1 MKKKLSLPLENIIA
15 LIAII
20 GSILLV
26 YFVYNSLF
34 SGTGDDNAEIRRHRS
49 TNLAEFEARGKNLEQ
64 IETFNVK
71 INKKWFLKGKQ
82 FSDEEKTIHIKATKT
97 SDINNKDIVGIR
109 FDENELKFELNK
121 NDDGSYSIDLNTD
134 DLTPSAYTLQVV
146 SADKTNRNK
155 EYVSAKTQFF
165 VSYPLYVSWTMD
177 WEGLPVARKYLN
189 EIDHISAEHSIPI
202 VHFYNPR
209 NFVGLSKSEA
219 NYQTN
224 YVLNRMKNNGDE
236 IGLHLHMWYDMVR
249 SAGLTPITQPQWNNY
264 GNGRDVPFSEYN
276 KEQSIQLL
284 NWAKQQFLQHGLPEP
299 KSFRAGG
306 WFTDDENLAALV
318 ETGFIIESSGRDAD
332 ARGRGSIRGNWNLG
346 PKTRPYHPSKNGIN
360 LNTKPYYESIW
371 EYPNN
376 CGDSWKYTD
385 TEMIQCFYDNLE
397 SGILDWPQIVTYL
410 SHPHWF
416 YRDGPKM
423 RKLFAETSK
432 HLYKNDSGPVIYS
445 TQESTLGFWDEFG
458 NRQ

>member
-1 MKKKLSLPLENIIA
+1 MKKKRFPIENIIA
-15 LIAII
+15 LIVI
-20 GSILLV
+20 GATFTLL
-26 YFVYNSLF
+26 YFAYQSLF
-34 SGTGDDNAEIRRHRS
+34 AGTGDDNAKLRRSSHS
-49 TNLAEFEARGKNLEQ
+49 NLAEFEAKGRNPEL
-64 IETFNVK
+64 IEKFSVTT
-71 INKKWFLKGKQ
+71 NKKWFLKGKQ
-82 FSDEEKTIHIKATKT
+82 FSEDEKNIHIVATPTEDNLNIDK
-97 SDINNKDIVGIR
+97 VGIR
-109 FDENELKFELNK
+109 FKEVDKKFTLNK
-121 NDDGSYSIDLNTD
+121 NDDGTYSIDINAD
-134 DLTPSAYTLQVV
+134 DLDPSAYTMQVA

-155 EYVSAKTQFF
+155 EYVSADLQFY
-165 VSYPLYVSWTMD
+165 VSYPLYVAWTMD
-177 WEGLPVARKYLN
+177 WEGLPVNRSYLN
-189 EIDHISAEHSIPI
+189 QIDDLSKQHSIPI

-209 NFVGLSKSEA
+209 NFVGLSRSEEQ
-219 NYQTN
+219 YQTN

-249 SAGLTPITQPQWNNY
+249 AAGLTPITEPQWNNY

-276 KEQSIQLL
+276 KEQSVQLL
-284 NWAKQQFLQHGLPEP
+284 NWSKQQFTAHGLPEP
-299 KSFRAGG
+299 KIFRAGG

-318 ETGFIIESSGRDAD
+318 ETGFVIESSGRDAD

-360 LNTKPYYESIW
+360 LNTEPYYETIW

-385 TEMIQCFYDNLE
+385 SEMIQCFYSNLDN
-397 SGILDWPQIVTYL
+397 GILTWPQMITYL

-423 RKLFAETSK
+423 VKLFNEIDG
-432 HLYKNDSGPVIYS
+432 HLYKNDAGPVIYS
-445 TQESTLGFWDEFG
+445 TQSATLGVWDNWG